1 MKQDRHKRLK
11 IVAKKILKLENE
23 LAQDKNNKSI
33 QKEIETVMST
43 LNFEE
48 MLYIDNYIM
57 KHQS

>member
-1 MKQDRHKRLK
+1 MKQDRNKRLK
-11 IVAKKILKLENE
+11 ILAKKILKLENE

-33 QKEIETVMST
+33 QKEIETIMST

>member
-1 MKQDRHKRLK
+1 MKQDRNKRLK

-33 QKEIETVMST
+33 QKEIETIMST

-48 MLYIDNYIM
+48 MLYIDNYII

>member
-1 MKQDRHKRLK
+1 MKQVINKRLK

-33 QKEIETVMST
+33 QKEIETIMST

>member
-1 MKQDRHKRLK
+1 MKQDRNKRLK

-33 QKEIETVMST
+33 QKEIETIMST

>member
-1 MKQDRHKRLK
+1 MKQDRNKRLK

-33 QKEIETVMST
+33 QKEIETIMST

-48 MLYIDNYIM
+48 MLYVDNYIM

>member
-1 MKQDRHKRLK
+1 MKQDRNKRLK
-11 IVAKKILKLENE
+11 IVAKKILKLENK

-33 QKEIETVMST
+33 QKEIETIMST